1 MNNKIYA
8 VLRVDKITNLSDL
21 ASRSR
26 HNLRQDKSPHTDPT
40 RKNVLFGLRTVS
52 EITKKWKDTTEGL
65 KIKSNSVLAVEYLIT
80 TSNEF
85 WSVATSS
92 QKKEWAERS
101 YKFVQEKHGAENILS
116 AALHLDEQTPHWHIL
131 LIPIDTKPR
140 LDKKTGKLKEFRG
153 LNASAFF
160 DGSDMM
166 SKLQDAY
173 HAKVGDLGLDRGIKG
188 SKALH
193 TTVKAFQKGINR
205 ASKPLPELSKA
216 DHAAAMF
223 GRETPTLKSFKKGV
237 AGLQWASKAPEREQS
252 AMRKVKE
259 LAKAKHEALKDKAE
273 AEKNT
278 ERANARTDVQRR
290 KNVELEN
297 QLALSREHLLEQ
309 ARALESQA
317 VELQYLKQ
325 KDSKVLPFARP
336 K

>member
-40 RKNVLFGLRTVS
+40 RKNVLLGLGTVP

-85 WSVATSS
+85 WSVATSL

-101 YKFVQEKHGAENILS
+101 YKFVQQKHGAENILS

-237 AGLQWASKAPEREQS
+237 TALQWASKAPSREKS
-252 AMRKVKE
+252 AMQKVKE
-259 LAKAKHEALKDKAE
+259 LAKAKREAEEAKTEAEKDKVRADARCEALKRETFELKQQLSQANE
-273 AEKNT
+273 IILEK
-278 ERANARTDVQRR
+278 D
-290 KNVELEN
+290 
-297 QLALSREHLLEQ
+297 S
-309 ARALESQA
+309 ALESQA
-317 VELQYLKQ
+317 VELQFLKQ
-325 KDSKVLPFARP
+325 KDSKVVPFARRR
-336 K
+336 